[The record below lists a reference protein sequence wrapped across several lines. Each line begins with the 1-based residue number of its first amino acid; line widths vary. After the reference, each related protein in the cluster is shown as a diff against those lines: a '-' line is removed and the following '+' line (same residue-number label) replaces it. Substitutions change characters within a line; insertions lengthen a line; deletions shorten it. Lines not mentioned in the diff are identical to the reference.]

1 MNSIFTFDNFR
12 FASYLRIAFIS
23 YEYGLLLWFDRHL
36 FQKAVKIF
44 VYVLSRDYVEAPVSA
59 LANKDKL

>member
-1 MNSIFTFDNFR
+1 MNSDFTFDNFR

-23 YEYGLLLWFDRHL
+23 YEYGFLLWFDRYL
-36 FQKAVKIF
+36 FRKAVKF
-44 VYVLSRDYVEAPVSA
+44 FGYVSSGLRRGPVSA